1 MESNI
6 IGRTIDSYQILDVLG
21 RGGMG
26 IVYRA
31 KDLMLDKDV
40 AVKMMD
46 ARLDP
51 EGRLLKR
58 FQEEARSLAHLQH
71 PNIVAVYTLRES
83 QLGLCIVMEFVK
95 GRNLSDIIKEVGPLP
110 LNRFKKI
117 FLQCLNALDHAHT
130 EGIIHRDIKPS
141 NIMLTDQDV
150 VKITDFGLAKRLDP
164 TPNASTVLAGG
175 TLYYSPP
182 EQLDSLANVDYRG
195 DIYSLGMTMYEALT
209 GKIPFADTAS
219 DFRIRQA
226 IVEGKIPSPETLRP
240 DLPEDLVQLVMK
252 AIHKDP
258 AKRFRSAAAMAE
270 ALENCS
276 FSVTKPARRTT
287 SLFPV
292 KTVAIALFL
301 VAFALLAYL
310 FIPKIFS
317 SSPNPPSGH
326 LTIWVR
332 DQNGQPLS
340 GASILIGPAKDVPEE
355 SVSFA
360 DAHMKQLQSGEFSTT
375 SDPGGESRLA
385 FQARPETRVQIVVQ
399 ADSFSQAERTV
410 ALPQDSIVIVMTRLV
425 PSRPRESSEI
435 AEVLPSVIFLHDKKG
450 NPVPAAIVTV
460 QGRSGKEYAARTDPK
475 GKAFIEDYPAAS
487 EGDSPAIGVAVSQF
501 KTVLRGKVKSVRIR
515 PGQETSLDIN
525 DLVPYDQTLSEMRA
539 SVENAFD
546 DLRTLKDRF
555 SGREKES
562 GADPDF
568 QQGQAM
574 EQRGQ
579 RQFDQNDF
587 EAARGS
593 FQQAKVYY
601 ARAAEHLAAQGTVA
615 NADLTVKNPD
625 KSSAEH
631 SEPVKTEPVTR
642 EVAAPD
648 MKGFLEKCKSSF
660 EREDLTALSNLLRLN
675 QKEQSTWSTFFD
687 IADNVQVTTDTG
699 KLQSDKEN
707 AQIGFGLT
715 ISYESKLDGERRK
728 LEGDMSVGLHYTNG
742 KWEVVSHQ
750 FKNR

>member
-31 KDLMLDKDV
+31 KDLMLEKDV

-58 FQEEARSLAHLQH
+58 FQEEAKSLARLQH
-71 PNIVAVYTLRES
+71 PNIVAIYTLRES

-95 GRNLSDIIKEVGPLP
+95 GKNLSDIIKESGGLP

-117 FLQCLNALDHAHT
+117 FLQCLNALEHAHT
-130 EGIIHRDIKPS
+130 EGIIHRDLKPS
-141 NIMLTDQDV
+141 NIMLTEHDV

-164 TPNASTVLAGG
+164 SPNASTILAGG

-226 IVEGKIPSPETLRP
+226 IVEGTISPPNKLRL
-240 DLPEDLVQLVMK
+240 DLPDDVVRLVMK

-270 ALENCS
+270 ELENCAIS
-276 FSVTKPARRTT
+276 STPSRRRKAE
-287 SLFPV
+287 FPV
-292 KTVAIALFL
+292 KGVAIALFV
-301 VAFALLAYL
+301 VAFAVLAFLLVPR
-310 FIPKIFS
+310 FFGS
-317 SSPNPPSGH
+317 SESPVTSN
-326 LTIWVR
+326 LTIFVR
-332 DQNGQPLS
+332 DQS
-340 GASILIGPAKDVPEE
+340 GEPVPNAAILIGPAGDLPEKSIE
-355 SVSFA
+355 IS
-360 DAHMKQLQSGEFSTT
+360 DAHSSHFQSGKFSTST
-375 SDPGGESRLA
+375 DISGATRLA
-385 FQARPETRVQIVVQ
+385 YRANPQTRVQILVE
-399 ADSFSQAERTV
+399 ADSFSQAEQ
-410 ALPQDSIVIVMTRLV
+410 ALTIPQDSVVIVLTRAASA
-425 PSRPRESSEI
+425 PRPRENSVT
-435 AEVLPSVIFLHDKKG
+435 AEAAPLTILLHDRAG
-450 NPVPAAIVTV
+450 NPITSAIVTML
-460 QGRSGKEYAARTDPK
+460 GKSGKEYSARTDPR
-475 GKAFIEDYPAAS
+475 GRVVLEDYQIAA
-487 EGDSPAIGVAVSQF
+487 EGESPSVRIAVNQF
-501 KTVLRGKVKSVRIR
+501 KTVLRGKPKPIRIR
-515 PGQETSLDIN
+515 PGSEMSLDIN
-525 DLVPYDQTLSEMRA
+525 DFVPYDQTLQEVRGSVESVYDEMRA
-539 SVENAFD
+539 ARERVNGAEDTRKSDPDYRQAFD
-546 DLRTLKDRF
+546 L
-555 SGREKES
+555 
-562 GADPDF
+562 
-568 QQGQAM
+568 

-587 EAARGS
+587 DGARGS
-593 FQQAKVYY
+593 FMQAKTLY
-601 ARAAEHLAAQGTVA
+601 ARAADHLTAQSAQTHAEPATNKTDV
-615 NADLTVKNPD
+615 NV
-625 KSSAEH
+625 AEH
-631 SEPVKTEPVTR
+631 TDPVKTEAVKKVVSP
-642 EVAAPD
+642 PD
-648 MKGFLEKCKSSF
+648 MRSFMERCRSGFEK
-660 EREDLTALSNLLRLN
+660 EDLASLSTLLRFN
-675 QKEQSTWSTFFD
+675 KNEQSTWSTFFD
-687 IADNVQVTTDTG
+687 VAEDVQVSTDAG
-699 KLQSDKEN
+699 KIQNDNEN

-728 LEGDMSVGLHYTNG
+728 LEGNMSIGLHYTDG